1 MLQEMWEERDDD
13 RSRQLR
19 LSIREEKLLFG
30 GGVGSCTGF
39 QPSVALLSNLG
50 VWRVCS
56 DDGDGLSIECF
67 PQGGND
73 GLRQGFTL
81 GGGAEDMIG
90 YSNARD
96 DFHIG

>member
-1 MLQEMWEERDDD
+1 MLQEMWEGRDDD
-13 RSRQLR
+13 RLGQLR
-19 LSIREEKLLFG
+19 LSIREEELLFG
-30 GGVGSCTGF
+30 GGVGPCTGF
-39 QPSVALLSNLG
+39 QPNVASLSNLG
-50 VWRVCS
+50 VWRACS

-73 GLRQGFTL
+73 VLCQGVAL

-96 DFHIG
+96 DIYIV